1 MVEYSTIAPWQAAD
15 ENGLV
20 FDQGSLIAYFYD
32 LLDPRHARG
41 KRYNLS
47 TLLTLVF
54 LAKLSGMD
62 SPSAIADWGRAHA
75 AELVALLHLRYG
87 GMPGHSTYRRLFA
100 DIIDEDAF
108 EQRMRAY
115 TAQQRGDAPES
126 CLRAIDG
133 KKQRGT
139 ISPGETQGEATMA
152 VYDPER
158 QEVIAQAVIDPQ
170 EGEIPTAQ
178 KVLALVDLQGK
189 IVLADALHTQR
200 KLCRQIGKA
209 GGDYVLTVKENQ
221 PKLYQ
226 EIAMLFTFP
235 QPYPYLLDYQ
245 TVQKTNN
252 RHGRLEERSLTA
264 VSLLSGEID
273 WPYITQVFRLEN
285 TFRFLR
291 KGQVVRTEHKIRY
304 GLTSLSRTQAHA
316 ARLLSLKRQ
325 YWQIETGLHYRR
337 DVTFHEDATRMS
349 RPHATRNLSTVHNTI
364 LSLFARLGCHNAAQ
378 TRRYL
383 GANLRLAFSLL
394 ISAHPRL

>member
-1 MVEYSTIAPWQAAD
+1 MEYSTVEPWQTVD

-20 FDQGSLIAYFYD
+20 YDRGSLIANFHD
-32 LLDPRHARG
+32 LQDPRHARG
-41 KRYNLS
+41 KRYSLA

-54 LAKLSGMD
+54 MAKLSGMD

-75 AELVALLHLRYG
+75 MELVALLHLTYG
-87 GMPGHSTYRRLFA
+87 EMPGHSTYRRLFA
-100 DIIDEDAF
+100 DVIDEDAF
-108 EQRMRAY
+108 EQRMRVY
-115 TAQQRGDAPES
+115 TAQQWGDTPES

-139 ISPGETQGEATMA
+139 IPPGETQGEATLA

-170 EGEIPTAQ
+170 EGEISTGQ
-178 KVLALVDLQGK
+178 KILDQVELKGK
-189 IVLADALHTQR
+189 ILLADALHTQR

-235 QPYPYLLDYQ
+235 QPYPSLLDYQ
-245 TVQKTNN
+245 TTHKTNKG
-252 RHGRLEERSLTA
+252 HGRIEERTLTA
-264 VSLLSGEID
+264 VSLLPGEMD

-285 TFRFLR
+285 TFQFLR
-291 KGQVVRTEHKIRY
+291 KGQVVRTEHKVRY
-304 GLTSLSRTQAHA
+304 GLTSLSRFEAHSS
-316 ARLLSLKRQ
+316 RLLSLKRK

-349 RPHATRNLSTVHNTI
+349 HPHATHNLTTVHNTI
-364 LSLFARLGCHNAAQ
+364 LSLFARLACQNAAQ
-378 TRRYL
+378 TRRRL